1 LEVAKLQDI
10 ETDKQEK
17 SKKHLWKKGE
27 SGNPLGRKPK
37 GQTMTDILRQRLV
50 SEKIDG
56 MPAQDAVVMKLIELA
71 MTGDVPALKYLID
84 RIDGSPVARQEMTGS
99 EGEPLDVRIHFGR
112 P

>member
-1 LEVAKLQDI
+1 
-10 ETDKQEK
+10 
-17 SKKHLWKKGE
+17 
-27 SGNPLGRKPK
+27 
-37 GQTMTDILRQRLV
+37 
-50 SEKIDG
+50 
-56 MPAQDAVVMKLIELA
+56 